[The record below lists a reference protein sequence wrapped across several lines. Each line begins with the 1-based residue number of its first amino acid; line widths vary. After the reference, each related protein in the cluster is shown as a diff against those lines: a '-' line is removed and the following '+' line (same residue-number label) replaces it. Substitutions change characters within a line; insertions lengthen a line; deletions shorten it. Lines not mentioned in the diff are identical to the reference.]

1 MQGIPILTELNPP
14 THSSFSEGST
24 NSPDPENLLCT
35 AVQLSKVPMYGGMYV
50 NSGTSTA
57 IHDTGTAIHDD

>member
-1 MQGIPILTELNPP
+1 MWALGMPLGTVM
-14 THSSFSEGST
+14 TSCSF
-24 NSPDPENLLCT
+24 
-35 AVQLSKVPMYGGMYV
+35 SKVPMYGGMYV